1 MELRVPE
8 ISSALSYRLFLPASP
23 LAGGS
28 VPLQFLNSV
37 LLLFN
42 LLSLIWYLLYISLPR
57 SLASPP
63 RGLSRSLSLPP
74 PICVSL
80 CGQHFSVRQK
90 EHCKMTIEI
99 SGRKFTTRQATRGL
113 NCVLSPPTLLT
124 PRMCVCVCFCVCV
137 CVHTCVC
144 SCFCKCVWLRSALE
158 RHELIMY
165 VSFS

>member
-113 NCVLSPPTLLT
+113 NCVLSPLHT
-124 PRMCVCVCFCVCV
+124 PYSAHVYVCVSVCVCACTLVCAHAFANV
-137 CVHTCVC
+137 CG
-144 SCFCKCVWLRSALE
+144 
-158 RHELIMY
+158 
-165 VSFS
+165 